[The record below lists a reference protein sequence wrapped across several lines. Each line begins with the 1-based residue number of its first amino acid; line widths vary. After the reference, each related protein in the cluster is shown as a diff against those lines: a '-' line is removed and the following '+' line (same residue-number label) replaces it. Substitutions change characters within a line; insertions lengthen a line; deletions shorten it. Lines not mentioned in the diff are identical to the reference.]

1 MSYITFTVG
10 FDSDK
15 LTQTQIDSV
24 KTYMYEYCG
33 VGAFTDDFNPILNGK
48 YNFYCY
54 AVDSGPDFF
63 KFWVAKGWASPYK
76 KGKEIIKE

>member
-1 MSYITFTVG
+1 MG
-10 FDSDK
+10 
-15 LTQTQIDSV
+15 
-24 KTYMYEYCG
+24 EYCG